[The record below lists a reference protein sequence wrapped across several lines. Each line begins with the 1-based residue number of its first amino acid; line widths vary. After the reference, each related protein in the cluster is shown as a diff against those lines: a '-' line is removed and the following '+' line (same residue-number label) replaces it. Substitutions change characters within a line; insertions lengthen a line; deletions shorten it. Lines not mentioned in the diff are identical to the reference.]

1 MVSGVIPNNLRI
13 IVPDISYVGV
23 LGRYPLRHPVCGIL
37 QTLVF
42 PKRLDLLLTLLDIL
56 IIYLHCYN
64 ISDRIWG
71 IGGVNPSNISL
82 YAGNTNPLNCIPL
95 IWTKERQNHNW
106 KSTGKISTMMT
117 EDVKRQLSH
126 SKVMSTICPP
136 SEISGGRHR
145 QDQAIGRLGDWEI
158 EILVI

>member
-13 IVPDISYVGV
+13 MIVPDISYVGV
-23 LGRYPLRHPVCGIL
+23 IGRDPLRHPVCDIL

-42 PKRLDLLLTLLDIL
+42 PKHLDLLLTLLDTL
-56 IIYLHCYN
+56 IV
-64 ISDRIWG
+64 SDRIWG

-82 YAGNTNPLNCIPL
+82 YASNTNPLNCIPL
-95 IWTKERQNHNW
+95 IWTKERQNRNW

-145 QDQAIGRLGDWEI
+145 LDQAIGRLGDWEI
-158 EILVI
+158 ERLKY